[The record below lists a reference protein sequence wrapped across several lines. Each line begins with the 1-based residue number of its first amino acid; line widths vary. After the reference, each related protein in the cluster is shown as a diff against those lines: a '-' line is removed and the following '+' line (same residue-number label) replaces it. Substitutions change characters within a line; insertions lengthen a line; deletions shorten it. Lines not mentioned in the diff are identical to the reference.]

1 MKGSVKV
8 IEALNDVLKG
18 ELTAINQYFLHA
30 RICKDWGYDKIA
42 DFVYHESIDEMKH
55 AQVVIDRILFLEGL
69 PNLQDLGHLRIG
81 QTVKEQLENDLQ
93 FEVEAIDRLKSAIK
107 VCFDEVDHA
116 SREILEKILADEE
129 HHMDWI
135 ETQLSLMKDLGETA
149 YLAEQI
155 HGS

>member
-1 MKGSVKV
+1 M
-8 IEALNDVLKG
+8 
-18 ELTAINQYFLHA
+18 
-30 RICKDWGYDKIA
+30 
-42 DFVYHESIDEMKH
+42 
-55 AQVVIDRILFLEGL
+55 
-69 PNLQDLGHLRIG
+69 RIG